1 MSETTL
7 QPKMSHRFRVEF
19 LNAGV
24 VVFGSEVLSEQVTDI
39 DYYNQAGFGN
49 FVFEDDEANKAQFAL
64 MEIAKTEGLE
74 IVIVIFNKVG
84 GTLERVHLQ
93 NSKIE
98 NVSHTKPFS
107 RKVSLE
113 PITKTVEF
121 SFGDYMLE
129 LIEPD

>member
-1 MSETTL
+1 MSDTTL

-19 LNAGV
+19 LKHGV
-24 VVFGSEVLSEQVTDI
+24 VVLGSEAVSEQVTDI
-39 DYYNQAGFGN
+39 DYYNQAGFGK

-74 IVIVIFNKVG
+74 IVIVIFNSE
-84 GTLERVHLQ
+84 GTPLERVHLQ

-98 NVSHTKPFS
+98 CVSHTKPFS
-107 RKVSLE
+107 RKATLE
-113 PITKTVEF
+113 VITKTVEF